1 MPPLHDSMSCSEHMK
16 TNSAEDR
23 TRQESLQQN
32 ICSFHVQLT
41 SLRNQQKARPFPR
54 WKTEK
59 VRRYW
64 RSLNQYKRFFIGI
77 QHFDISNIDIP

>member
-1 MPPLHDSMSCSEHMK
+1 MLVLLIAKKNNQFEMPPLHDSMSCSEHMK

-41 SLRNQQKARPFPR
+41 SLRNQQKATTLPEVKNR
-54 WKTEK
+54 EGSK
-59 VRRYW
+59 V
-64 RSLNQYKRFFIGI
+64 LKVIE
-77 QHFDISNIDIP
+77 PV

>member
-1 MPPLHDSMSCSEHMK
+1 MLPLHDSMSCSKHLK
-16 TNSAEDR
+16 TNSAGDR

-64 RSLNQYKRFFIGI
+64 RSLIQYKRFFIGI
-77 QHFDISNIDIP
+77 QHLDISNIDIP

>member
-1 MPPLHDSMSCSEHMK
+1 MPLLHDSMSCSEHMK

-23 TRQESLQQN
+23 TRQERLQKN

-59 VRRYW
+59 VEDTEGHW
-64 RSLNQYKRFFIGI
+64 TSINAFSLAFNT
-77 QHFDISNIDIP
+77 